1 MNDSSRRCDTKI
13 PIRQGSVIAMKKK
26 ITLNTVIVTS
36 IGAIIWIVIAI
47 YHCQMLA
54 NTTAL
59 ALMIAFAVAWS
70 LGALIRIAQYFKQ
83 RKQAE

>member
-1 MNDSSRRCDTKI
+1 MKE
-13 PIRQGSVIAMKKK
+13 KKK
-26 ITLNTVIVTS
+26 ITLGTVIATS

-70 LGALIRIAQYFKQ
+70 LGALIRIAQYLKQ

>member
-1 MNDSSRRCDTKI
+1 MKE
-13 PIRQGSVIAMKKK
+13 KKK
-26 ITLNTVIVTS
+26 ITLGMVIAAS
-36 IGAIIWIVIAI
+36 IGAIIWILIAI

-83 RKQAE
+83 RKQAD